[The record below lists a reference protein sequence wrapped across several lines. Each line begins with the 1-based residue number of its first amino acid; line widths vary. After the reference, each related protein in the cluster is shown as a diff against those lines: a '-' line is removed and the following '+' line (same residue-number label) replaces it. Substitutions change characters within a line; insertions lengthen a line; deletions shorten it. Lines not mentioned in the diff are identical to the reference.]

1 MSKRITIIFLFLVVV
16 LSFLDLFATWYW
28 IKKGLALEANPLLAH
43 QLESFWGFASLK
55 MGLTITGSLVLARH
69 QENLFAQVG
78 SGLALGVYVAVILW
92 HLFGFFVSTQ

>member
-28 IKKGLALEANPLLAH
+28 LKKGLALEANPLLAR
-43 QLESFWGFASLK
+43 QLKSFWGFASLK